1 MKKKVILIDTHV
13 FLWALDRK
21 VSQRATDFLNDT
33 ESNEFLLSHVSAW
46 EIAIKFGSGKL
57 KLPISPEI
65 FVPDRVSKARLK
77 YLAIDLHHVLKVYS
91 LPAIHKDPFD
101 RLLVSQSKI
110 EDIPILTADP
120 IFSKYKIKTVSFDAI
135 S

>member
-1 MKKKVILIDTHV
+1 MKKKVILIDTHI
-13 FLWALDRK
+13 FLWALGRK

-33 ESNEFLLSHVSAW
+33 ESNDFLLSHVSAW

-57 KLPISPEI
+57 RLPANPEI
-65 FVPDRVSKARLK
+65 FVPDRVNRGRLK
-77 YLAIDLHHVLKVYS
+77 YLAIDLQHVLTVYS
-91 LPAIHKDPFD
+91 LPAVHRDPFD
-101 RLLVSQSKI
+101 RLLISQSTI

-120 IFSKYKIKTVSFDAI
+120 IFSKYKIKTISFDAI